1 MTHTPP
7 IPFMLLGTFHFAD
20 RGLDDYKPTTA
31 FDVRARQ
38 AEVQEVV
45 EGLAAFKPTKIAVE
59 LRAAEQEAMNQSYR
73 AYVRGDLELGPD
85 EVHQL
90 GFQLAR
96 QLGHDG
102 LYGVNA
108 WDRYY
113 DPPLDFEK
121 LAQGRSATELNR
133 FLGDAYPDFHP
144 HEDLA
149 AYAEQHGQS
158 HLLTEWDAYYHGL
171 FEQEDRTRLNM
182 TLRDILRRA
191 NEAGKILEGHGP
203 YMVGPIKI
211 GTGNAYPGVDY
222 VMSWFTRNLR
232 IFANIQRITEP
243 GDRLLLII
251 GGGHVP
257 ILRHCVE
264 ASPEYDLAEV
274 GDYL

>member
-7 IPFMLLGTFHFAD
+7 VPIMLLGTFHFAD
-20 RGLDDYKPTTA
+20 KGLDGYKPTTT
-31 FDVRARQ
+31 FDVNARQ
-38 AEVQEVV
+38 VEVQDVV
-45 EGLAAFKPTKIAVE
+45 ERLAAFKPTKIAVE

-73 AYVRGDLELGPD
+73 AYVRGKLELGPD

-121 LAQGRSATELNR
+121 LAQGRSALELN
-133 FLGDAYPDFHP
+133 AYADTQLDFHP

-149 AYAEQHGQS
+149 VYAEEHGQS
-158 HLLTEWDAYYHGL
+158 YLLTEWDAYYHGL
-171 FEQEDRTRLNM
+171 FEKEDEERLNM
-182 TLRDILRRA
+182 TLRDILCRA
-191 NEAGKILEGHGP
+191 NEAGALLEGHGY

-211 GTGNAYPGVDY
+211 GAGNEYPGVDY
-222 VMSWFTRNLR
+222 VMHWFNRNLR